1 MPVEFLTDEEAAA
14 YGSYQGV
21 PSRLEMEK
29 LFFLDAEDKQLIA
42 KRRGDHSRLGFSLQ
56 LTTVRYL
63 GLFLPD
69 PLAVP
74 AEVVAYLAE
83 QLEISDPECVGRY
96 TERRTT
102 KFEHADEIKAK
113 FGLVDFEAKEK
124 ELREWVDARSWT
136 TGDGP
141 KAIFLDAVRWL
152 REHDVLLPR
161 VTTLARLVAQVRDEA
176 NQRLWDTL
184 CALLTSEQRAVLET
198 LMKVPDGER
207 VTQLEKWRKG
217 PTKATGR
224 NMEKALNR
232 ASEIRGTGFGA
243 IALEEAVPA
252 RRLVEMARYGMSAKS
267 RQISR
272 HPEARRLA
280 TLLATVVFLEGKA
293 VDDCL
298 ELLDLLMAAELLGK
312 AERETEKEKARRH
325 PRLARASAK
334 LAVAV
339 EVLFDATEWGDE
351 VTLDQLWEGI
361 EAVISRTELRDAVAA
376 VTDMVPPPDADE
388 DGEMRAKL
396 AARIVTVSGFLKI
409 LTEVIVFGASEDGRA
424 VLAAMKQLPKVLDGR
439 RSRNLTEADIDAE
452 LVRGSWRPLVFP
464 GEGKVD
470 KNAYVFC
477 VLTQFHS
484 RLKRREIYAETS
496 TRWRDPRAQLLD
508 GAAWAAAKDTVLTA
522 LELPEDPDALLA
534 GHASL
539 LDATYRGVAGRFNA
553 NDAVSLDP
561 EGRVHVERIKAVPD
575 SKSLVDLRARVVGM
589 MPRVDLPEVV
599 LEVMGWEPS
608 FGEAFTPVSGGRSR
622 LRMKD
627 LDITIAACL
636 VSHAL
641 NIGYGPVVKKGVEA
655 LERDRIGHVDLNYLR
670 PETYAAANVPLILR
684 QATIALARA
693 WGGGH
698 VASVDGMRFVVAVP
712 SLHARPSGRFF
723 GQKRGLTWLNAIND
737 QAAGIGAKVVSG
749 TPRDSLH
756 LIDVLYAQDGGQR
769 PDIVV
774 TDTGSY
780 SDLVFGLVHLLGI
793 QYRPQLADLPDQQL
807 WRIDANADYGA
818 LNRAARGKVD
828 LDKIRRWWP
837 DILRV
842 TASIHTGA
850 VRAYDVIRMLQRD
863 GHPTPLGEAIA
874 MYGRVFKSLHVLT
887 FLDDETYRR
896 EIKVQR
902 NLVEGR
908 HDLGR
913 IVFHGHKGE
922 IYQRYHVGMEE
933 QLGALGLVLNCIV
946 LWNTFYMNAALEKL
960 RAEGYPVREKDVV
973 HLSPFIRKHLGVH
986 GRYNFVLPDL
996 GGSIR
1001 ELRDP
1006 DAEDDEVGD

>member
-14 YGSYQGV
+14 YGTYQGV
-21 PSRLEMEK
+21 PSRAEMEK
-29 LFFLDAEDKQLIA
+29 LFFLDAADKALIA
-42 KRRGDHSRLGFSLQ
+42 KRRGDHNRLGFSLQ

-69 PLAVP
+69 PLTVP
-74 AEVVAYLAE
+74 GEVVAYLAE
-83 QLEISDPECVGRY
+83 QLEISDPGCVRQY

-102 KFEHADEIKAK
+102 KFEHADEIRAK
-113 FGLVDFEAKEK
+113 FGLVDFEEREK

-141 KAIFLDAVRWL
+141 KAIFQGAGRWL

-161 VTTLARLVAQVRDEA
+161 VTTLARLVAHVRGEA

-184 CALLTSEQRAVLET
+184 WGLLTVEQRALLET
-198 LMKVPDGER
+198 LIRVAEGER
-207 VTQLEKWRKG
+207 VTQ
-217 PTKATGR
+217 
-224 NMEKALNR
+224 
-232 ASEIRGTGFGA
+232 
-243 IALEEAVPA
+243 
-252 RRLVEMARYGMSAKS
+252 
-267 RQISR
+267 
-272 HPEARRLA
+272 
-280 TLLATVVFLEGKA
+280 
-293 VDDCL
+293 
-298 ELLDLLMAAELLGK
+298 
-312 AERETEKEKARRH
+312 
-325 PRLARASAK
+325 
-334 LAVAV
+334 
-339 EVLFDATEWGDE
+339 
-351 VTLDQLWEGI
+351 I
-361 EAVISRTELRDAVAA
+361 EAVISRTELRDVVAA
-376 VTDMVPPPDADE
+376 VTDMVAPPDADE
-388 DGEMRAKL
+388 DGEMRARL
-396 AARIVTVSGFLKI
+396 AARIVTVSGLLKV

-424 VLAAMKQLPKVLDGR
+424 VLAAVKGLPKLLDGR
-439 RSRNLTEADIDAE
+439 RSRNLTVEDVDAE

-522 LELPEDPDALLA
+522 LELPEDPDELLA
-534 GHASL
+534 GHAAL
-539 LDATYRGVAGRFNA
+539 LDSTYRGVAGRFNE
-553 NDAVSLDP
+553 NDAVSLDA

-575 SKSLVDLRARVVGM
+575 AKSLVDLRKRVEAM
-589 MPRVDLPEVV
+589 MPRVDLPEVI

-608 FGEAFTPVSGGRSR
+608 FGEAFTPVSGGRPR

-670 PETYAAANVPLILR
+670 PETYAAANAPLIRR
-684 QATIALARA
+684 QATIALAQA

-712 SLHARPSGRFF
+712 SLHARPSRRFF

-756 LIDVLYAQDGGQR
+756 LIDVPYAQDGGQR

-780 SDLVFGLVHLLGI
+780 SDLVFGLVHLLGM

-807 WRIDANADYGA
+807 WRIDQGADYGA

-828 LDKIRRWWP
+828 LEKIRRHWP

-842 TASIHTGA
+842 TASIHTGS
-850 VRAYDVIRMLQRD
+850 VRTYDVFRMLQRD
-863 GHPTPLGEAIA
+863 GHPTRLGDAIA
-874 MYGRVFKSLHVLT
+874 SHGRIFKSLHVLT
-887 FLDDETYRR
+887 FLDDEAYRR

-946 LWNTFYMNAALEKL
+946 LCYPGWRDGVCYEGRVNPRTRRGRCRGHRIRGAYVAGRDDRSRARRLPHAAVD
-960 RAEGYPVREKDVV
+960 PVRWGA
-973 HLSPFIRKHLGVH
+973 HLDGAGPRPPGGRAGRGVSGVPACSAVLAEH
-986 GRYNFVLPDL
+986 GEVLRP
-996 GGSIR
+996 R
-1001 ELRDP
+1001 PRP
-1006 DAEDDEVGD
+1006 MVAVP